1 MPFCSNCGQ
10 EYDHHD
16 ASCKNCGVGIAQEPF
31 PSGENSSGETR
42 ELSYH
47 ISPRRVILM
56 TILSYGLYL
65 FYWFYLTWKEYRDH
79 TGAEAY
85 PVWHALTLLVPIY
98 GLFRT
103 HAHMR
108 SLRKLMVQA
117 NISCSIRPGLAV
129 LVIIVSSVLE
139 SISAQIAVGFGS
151 TTITQGV
158 ATLSAVLDITAI
170 TMILGLLLQVQKN
183 LNGYWESLTDTRVAS
198 ERIGWGEPVLGIIGA
213 FTWMNTLASI
223 FSESWRMTL

>member
-10 EYDHHD
+10 EYHHGD
-16 ASCKNCGVGIAQEPF
+16 FCKNCGARIAPEPF
-31 PSGENSSGETR
+31 PAGENSSGETP

-65 FYWFYLTWKEYRDH
+65 FYWFYLTWKQYRDH
-79 TGAEAY
+79 TGGEAY

-108 SLRKLMVQA
+108 SFSELMIQA
-117 NISCSIRPGLAV
+117 NMSCSINAGLAV
-129 LVIIVSSVLE
+129 LVIIVIMVLE
-139 SISAQIAVGFGS
+139 SISSRSQADSGPPNS
-151 TTITQGV
+151 
-158 ATLSAVLDITAI
+158 
-170 TMILGLLLQVQKN
+170 
-183 LNGYWESLTDTRVAS
+183 
-198 ERIGWGEPVLGIIGA
+198 P
-213 FTWMNTLASI
+213 
-223 FSESWRMTL
+223 